1 MHLALNPPLGQSP
14 SGRLSPGATLG
25 LNKSSTYP
33 STEQTLSALSVVI
46 NGGGVGQLGDIVREL
61 NNAFNGREPQIRDLL
76 TQLNDFI
83 GVLAGGRCARLEA
96 KQQSSDGRFPIAAV
110 SEHQAESL
118 ARCEAMGGFAAVLAL
133 HPSGMYLVPW
143 CNWRPVSKGARTLVS
158 LDADA
163 LAVVGARFGDDAAA
177 QRVLA
182 GLGSPAD
189 WLRAAKERGWL

>member
-1 MHLALNPPLGQSP
+1 MGTYAEAKGRKPSTAHRGKGWEAALDVQHRRYRTEGVADLEKVPTPIRPLGTP
-14 SGRLSPGATLG
+14 
-25 LNKSSTYP
+25 
-33 STEQTLSALSVVI
+33 I
-46 NGGGVGQLGDIVREL
+46 NGGGRTG
-61 NNAFNGREPQIRDLL
+61 AFQAVYEPRRHV
-76 TQLNDFI
+76 DFI

-96 KQQSSDGRFPIAAV
+96 KQQSNDGRFPIAAV

-118 ARCEAMGGFAAVLAL
+118 ARCEALGGFAAVLVL

-143 CNWRPVSKGARTLVS
+143 CNWRPVSKCARVLVS

-163 LAVVGARFGDDAAA
+163 LEQVGARFGDDAAA